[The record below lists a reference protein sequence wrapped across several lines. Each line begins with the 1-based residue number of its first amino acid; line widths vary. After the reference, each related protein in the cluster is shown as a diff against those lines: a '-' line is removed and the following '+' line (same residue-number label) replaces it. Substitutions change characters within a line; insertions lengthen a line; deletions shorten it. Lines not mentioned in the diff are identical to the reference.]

1 MVEDTLGKILDVQR
15 GEITEHLIYKRLAE
29 RAKGVNREV
38 LKRISEDELKHYE
51 FWKSYTS
58 RSVKPDMLKVFF
70 YLLVARLFGLTFA
83 VKLMERGEGRA
94 EERYK
99 EMMGRIVGVEG
110 LVKEEGEHESALI
123 RLIDEERL
131 KYVSSM
137 VLGLNDALVELTGAL
152 AGFTFALQDAHTVAM
167 AGLIT
172 GIAAAL
178 SMAASE
184 YLSTKSE
191 GGGRSPLKAASYT
204 GATYIVTVFLLVFPF
219 IVITNVYLCLCVT
232 IMNAVAAIF
241 VFTFYI
247 SVAKDLPFKKRF
259 LEMLLVGLGVA
270 VLSFALGFLVRT
282 LFGVE
287 T

>member
-1 MVEDTLGKILDVQR
+1 LDVQR

-137 VLGLNDALVELTGAL
+137 V
-152 AGFTFALQDAHTVAM
+152 
-167 AGLIT
+167 
-172 GIAAAL
+172 
-178 SMAASE
+178 
-184 YLSTKSE
+184 
-191 GGGRSPLKAASYT
+191 
-204 GATYIVTVFLLVFPF
+204 
-219 IVITNVYLCLCVT
+219 
-232 IMNAVAAIF
+232 
-241 VFTFYI
+241 
-247 SVAKDLPFKKRF
+247 
-259 LEMLLVGLGVA
+259 
-270 VLSFALGFLVRT
+270 
-282 LFGVE
+282 
-287 T
+287 